1 MTPILLAFALV
12 AQPQPPQPENP
23 PPLQQ
28 EFPVSRSLTPAHDLF
43 YDDVP
48 VSSLEAR
55 VAVQGFGSCV
65 ADRSRELAED
75 TIASDFT
82 TRTYRSRI
90 DRLVQANGDCFRDGG
105 GRRMRSSR
113 LLFAGAMAEALI
125 ERDGQPLNVRLARAA
140 LQPATPA
147 YSASDQIAICV
158 VRSLPDEVARLMAA
172 DVGSAQEEAATAA
185 LAPGLT
191 ACAGQSRSVQS
202 NSAGLRAILATA
214 AYRSLNSAAAT
225 GTAQRD

>member
-1 MTPILLAFALV
+1 MTPILLALALV

-23 PPLQQ
+23 PPPQQ

-48 VSSLEAR
+48 ASSLEAR
-55 VAVQGFGSCV
+55 VAMQRFGTCV

-90 DRLVQANGDCFRDGG
+90 DRLIQANGDCFRDGG
-105 GRRMRSSR
+105 RRMRSSR
-113 LLFAGAMAEALI
+113 LLLAGAIAEALI
-125 ERDGQPLNVRLARAA
+125 ESEGQPLNVRLARAA
-140 LQPATPA
+140 LQPATRA

-158 VRSLPDEVARLMAA
+158 VRSLPDEVARLMVA
-172 DVGSAQEEAATAA
+172 DVGSAEEAAAEAA

-191 ACAGQSRSVQS
+191 ACAGRSRGVQS
-202 NSAGLRAILATA
+202 NNAGLRAILATA
-214 AYRSLNSAAAT
+214 AYRSLNGAAAT

>member
-1 MTPILLAFALV
+1 MTPILIAFALA

-28 EFPVSRSLTPAHDLF
+28 DVPASRELTPAHDLF

-48 VSSLEAR
+48 VSSAEAR
-55 VAVQGFGSCV
+55 IAMQRFGSCV
-65 ADRSRELAED
+65 ADRSQELAAG

-82 TRTYRSRI
+82 TRTYRSRL
-90 DRLVQANGDCFRDGG
+90 DRLVQANNDCFRDG

-113 LLFAGAMAEALI
+113 LLLAGAIAEALI
-125 ERDGQPLNVRLARAA
+125 ERDAQPLNVRLARAA
-140 LQPATPA
+140 MQPATRA

-172 DVGSAQEEAATAA
+172 EVGSAEEEAATAA
-185 LAPGLT
+185 LAPGLS
-191 ACAGQSRSVQS
+191 ACAGQNRGVDS

-214 AYRSLNSAAAT
+214 AYRSINGAAAT